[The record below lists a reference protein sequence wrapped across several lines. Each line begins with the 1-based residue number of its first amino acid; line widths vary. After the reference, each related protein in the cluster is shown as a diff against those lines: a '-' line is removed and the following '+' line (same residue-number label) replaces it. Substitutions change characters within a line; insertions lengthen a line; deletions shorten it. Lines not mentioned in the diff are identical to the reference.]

1 MAGMAEPVPL
11 HGGDLVVFPHG
22 DAHALLDS
30 PEGVARPAEEIIEG
44 RNLDNYGPVTYGGA
58 GLPASVL
65 CGYFEF
71 DRGNPHPLVQALPP
85 LILIRGA
92 DGLDF
97 AWLQTAI
104 NFMIHE
110 TKNARPG
117 SQAVVSRLAEVL
129 FVQMMRAHIT
139 QSGESSG
146 ILAAI
151 SDKQIGAA
159 LQLMHG
165 APEKNWDLIEL
176 SRNVGMS
183 RSGFAARF
191 HQLVNQTPMQYLTFW
206 RMQKARDEIVGATR
220 FMRMNAPHRR
230 LEIGTTFYARRVQ
243 RTPVNSETKLLL
255 LSHAFEVMGCVCV
268 QFRTDHFNHASQRA
282 IERLGAKRDG
292 LIRNHQM
299 LDGRVR
305 DTVLYSILAN
315 EWDGVKRNL
324 QFKLSRR

>member
-1 MAGMAEPVPL
+1 MDVLNDILHSIKLGGGVYFRCEFSAPWGMDIQPTPVAEFHIVIRGTCWLRMDGMKEPIPL

-30 PEGVARPAEEIIEG
+30 PDGVARPAQEILEG
-44 RNLDNYGPVTYGGA
+44 QNLENFGPVTYGGE

-71 DRGNPHPLVQALPP
+71 DRSNPHPLLQALPP
-85 LILIRGA
+85 LILVRGA

-139 QSGESSG
+139 QSGAPSG
-146 ILAAI
+146 IMAAI

-165 APEKNWDLIEL
+165 APEQNWDLIQL

-183 RSGFAARF
+183 RSAFAARF
-191 HQLVNQTPMQYLTFW
+191 HQLVNQTPIQYLTFW
-206 RMQKARDEIVGATR
+206 RMQKARDLLKNTRLGTAEIAERVGYQSEASFGKVFKKIVGVGPGAFR
-220 FMRMNAPHRR
+220 K
-230 LEIGTTFYARRVQ
+230 TT
-243 RTPVNSETKLLL
+243 S
-255 LSHAFEVMGCVCV
+255 
-268 QFRTDHFNHASQRA
+268 
-282 IERLGAKRDG
+282 
-292 LIRNHQM
+292 
-299 LDGRVR
+299 
-305 DTVLYSILAN
+305 
-315 EWDGVKRNL
+315 
-324 QFKLSRR
+324 